1 MAERKVV
8 VANETGLHA
17 RPAASLVQFVKNYPG
32 EVKIIKE
39 GKEANAKS
47 IFNVMSLGIAKGAEI
62 ELVIDGEDDEKF
74 ADQLVDF
81 IKNLSE

>member
-47 IFNVMSLGIAKGAEI
+47 IFNVMSLGIAKGTEITLIAE
-62 ELVIDGEDDEKF
+62 GEDEEKF
-74 ADQLVDF
+74 VDELVDF
-81 IKNLSE
+81 IENLSE

>member
-8 VANETGLHA
+8 VSTETGLHA

-32 EVKIIKE
+32 EVKIIKD

-47 IFNVMSLGIAKGAEI
+47 IFNVMSLGIAKGTEITLIAE
-62 ELVIDGEDDEKF
+62 GEDEEKF
-74 ADQLVDF
+74 VDELVDF
-81 IKNLSE
+81 IENLSE

>member
-1 MAERKVV
+1 MAERKLV

-32 EVKIIKE
+32 EVKIIKD

-47 IFNVMSLGIAKGAEI
+47 IFNVMSLGIAKGTEI
-62 ELVIDGEDDEKF
+62 TLVVEGEDEEKF
-74 ADQLVDF
+74 ADELVEF
-81 IKNLSE
+81 VNNLSE

>member
-8 VANETGLHA
+8 VNNETGLHA

-32 EVKIIKE
+32 EVKIIKD

-47 IFNVMSLGIAKGAEI
+47 IFNVMSLGIAKGTEITLIAE
-62 ELVIDGEDDEKF
+62 GEDEEKF
-74 ADQLVDF
+74 VDELVDF
-81 IKNLSE
+81 VNNLAE

>member
-1 MAERKVV
+1 MAERKVIV
-8 VANETGLHA
+8 ENETGLHA
-17 RPAASLVQFVKNYPG
+17 RPAASLVQFVKNYSG
-32 EVKIIKE
+32 EVKIIKD

-47 IFNVMSLGIAKGAEI
+47 IFNVMSLGISKGAEI

>member
-1 MAERKVV
+1 MAERNVV
-8 VANETGLHA
+8 ITNERGLHA

-47 IFNVMSLGIAKGAEI
+47 IFNVMSLGIAKGTEI
-62 ELVIDGEDDEKF
+62 TLVVEGEDEDKF
-74 ADQLVDF
+74 ADELVDF
-81 IKNLSE
+81 IENLSE

>member
-32 EVKIIKE
+32 EVKIIKD

-47 IFNVMSLGIAKGAEI
+47 IFNVMSLGIAKGTEI
-62 ELVIDGEDDEKF
+62 SLVVEGEDEEKF
-74 ADQLVDF
+74 ADELVEF
-81 IKNLSE
+81 VNNLSE

>member
-1 MAERKVV
+1 MAERKVIV
-8 VANETGLHA
+8 ENETGLHA
-17 RPAASLVQFVKNYPG
+17 RPAASLVQFVKNYAG
-32 EVKIIKE
+32 EVKIIKD

>member
-8 VANETGLHA
+8 VSNETGLHA

-32 EVKIIKE
+32 EVKIIKD

-47 IFNVMSLGIAKGAEI
+47 IFNVMSLGIAKGTEITIIAE
-62 ELVIDGEDDEKF
+62 GEDEEKF
-74 ADQLVDF
+74 VDELVDF
-81 IKNLSE
+81 IENLSE

>member
-32 EVKIIKE
+32 EVKIIKD

-47 IFNVMSLGIAKGAEI
+47 IFNVMSLGIAKGTEI
-62 ELVIDGEDDEKF
+62 TLVVEGVDEEKF
-74 ADQLVDF
+74 ADELVEF
-81 IKNLSE
+81 VNNLSE

>member
-1 MAERKVV
+1 MAERKVI

-32 EVKIIKE
+32 EVKIIKD

-47 IFNVMSLGIAKGAEI
+47 IFNVMSLGIAKGTEI
-62 ELVIDGEDDEKF
+62 TLVVEGEDEEKF
-74 ADQLVDF
+74 ADELVEF
-81 IKNLSE
+81 VNNLSE